1 MITKTLLKESL
12 ENLPEK
18 FTLDE
23 LISKAILID
32 KVERGNDQSE
42 KGETISESELDIEIE
57 KWFK

>member
-32 KVERGNDQSE
+32 KVERGNNQSE